1 MTDQNEQSLS
11 DGTGADPLSSM
22 LSQVGRIGADMAAAQ
37 AELDQSTVE
46 GAAGGGLV
54 TATVSGSGELRSV
67 RISPDAV
74 DPDDV
79 EMLEDLVTA
88 AVGEAL
94 RKAKALQNER
104 MGAATG
110 GLDLGALGDLGG
122 LFG

>member
-1 MTDQNEQSLS
+1 MTDKNEQVPSE
-11 DGTGADPLSSM
+11 GTGADPLSSM

-67 RISPDAV
+67 RISADAV
-74 DPDDV
+74 DPNDV

-94 RKAKALQNER
+94 RKAKALQSER

-122 LFG
+122 LLG